1 MDGDAM
7 PVDLNVGQ
15 ADVGDGFHPIPDLIL
30 ALHLERHQC
39 GVVPTEPSHGVGAGA
54 LKVEITLVEGAVVGI
69 PPSPARGHQGGD
81 TLGLAVLQLAPLPRS
96 APEGFA
102 GVCKEK
108 KHPWGAELGWM
119 WDGCAAEE
127 RSRSALSPT
136 IPFSGR
142 LFPNFMERKGQMRH
156 ILSQDPS
163 RSSRRLK
170 LDTA

>member
-108 KHPWGAELGWM
+108 KHPWGAELCGM
-119 WDGCAAEE
+119 DVLP
-127 RSRSALSPT
+127 RSAVAQ
-136 IPFSGR
+136 R
-142 LFPNFMERKGQMRH
+142 
-156 ILSQDPS
+156 
-163 RSSRRLK
+163 
-170 LDTA
+170 